1 MSSKVSLVARLLLGL
16 VFTVFGLNGF
26 LNFLPAPPLS
36 GPEGEFLGA
45 MVKTGYFFPIVKLI
59 EVICGVLL
67 LSGFFVPLAL
77 ILLAPIVF
85 QIFFF
90 HLFLNGIAATPM
102 AVVLIICGVIVAYS
116 RKENFAGVLKA
127 KG

>member
-1 MSSKVSLVARLLLGL
+1 MFNKVALIARFLLGL
-16 VFTVFGLNGF
+16 IFTVFGLNGF

-36 GPEGEFLGA
+36 GPEAEFLGA
-45 MVKTGYFFPIVKLI
+45 MIKTGYFFTIVKLI
-59 EVICGVLL
+59 EVISGILL
-67 LSGFFVPLAL
+67 LVGFYVPLAL

-102 AVVLIICGVIVAYS
+102 AIILIILGLIVAYS
-116 RKENFAGVLKA
+116 KKENFVGVLKA
-127 KG
+127 K